1 MSTNLVDKAQSVIQG
16 LIHEDSRGNS
26 VIALKTN
33 QIRKFLSAVTTLTNK
48 VKHYK
53 MRNPNEQELPEELA
67 AQVQYL
73 RVKMAYQAGRDKAV
87 KEFVEKAQLDVAICS
102 IKNSIETYEKFARYM
117 EALVAYHKYYG
128 GKD

>member
-53 MRNPNEQELPEELA
+53 MRNPNEKELPEELA

>member
-1 MSTNLVDKAQSVIQG
+1 MSTNLVDKAQSVIPSLMQ
-16 LIHEDSRGNS
+16 DNRGD
-26 VIALKTN
+26 IKLKAN

-48 VKHYK
+48 VNRYK
-53 MRNPNEQELPEELA
+53 MKHPHEKTLPDDLA

-87 KEFVEKAQLDVAICS
+87 KDFVEKAQLDDVICG

>member
-16 LIHEDSRGNS
+16 LIHEDRRGNS
-26 VIALKTN
+26 VIELKTN

-53 MRNPNEQELPEELA
+53 MRNPNEKELPEELA

-73 RVKMAYQAGRDKAV
+73 RVKMAYQAGRDRAV
-87 KEFVEKAQLDVAICS
+87 KEFVEKAELDKAICS
-102 IKNSIETYEKFARYM
+102 IKNSIATYEAFARYM